1 MEEIKLYNVLIIAFA
16 CVISIIIE
24 MMLLPRVI
32 YIAKK
37 KRLFDLPD
45 KRKKH
50 NTPIPRLGGITFTP
64 VILLVALFSVFLRF
78 RLQIWDEEFFFY
90 RIPEILL
97 LVCGL
102 LIIYLLGAKDDLVG
116 VGFKKKFVIQFL
128 ASLCIVGSG
137 VYINNLYGLL
147 GLYEIPDVIGI
158 IFSIGLIMFTTNAIN
173 LIDGADG
180 LASGISLVALMMYGI
195 LFGLYGM
202 WTYAGIAFIM
212 IGLLMPFFYYNFFHP
227 TRKIFMGDT
236 GSLTLGYMLAFMI
249 LRLAKYPPNVDIV
262 PTGLL
267 LLILVA
273 LFIPLFDAL
282 KVMFVRISMGKG
294 PFSPDRNHIHH
305 KLIDLGLSKKR
316 TVFVVVVTGIVLIV
330 SNWILLNYLN
340 CNVVLVIDL
349 GMGLLVNM
357 LIYRRIRQSQ
367 SENPSIEK
375 TEKIEKVKEVSIDI
389 EEKILEKSDIS

>member
-1 MEEIKLYNVLIIAFA
+1 MEEIKLYNVIIIVIA

-50 NTPIPRLGGITFTP
+50 SCPIPRLGGITFTP
-64 VILLVALFSVFLRF
+64 VILLVGLFSLFLRF
-78 RLQIWDEEFFFY
+78 RFQIWDEELFFY

-102 LIIYLLGAKDDLVG
+102 LVIYLLGAKDDLVG
-116 VGFKKKFVIQFL
+116 VSFKKKFTIQFL

-137 VYINNLYGLL
+137 VYIDNLYGLF
-147 GLYEIPDVIGI
+147 GIHQIPDIIGVLL
-158 IFSIGLIMFTTNAIN
+158 SIGLIMFTTNAIN

-180 LASGISLVALMMYGI
+180 LASGIALVALVMYGI

-212 IGLLMPFFYYNFFHP
+212 IGLLIPFFYYNFFHP

-236 GSLTLGYMLAFMI
+236 GSLTLGYMLAFMV
-249 LRLAKYPPNVDIV
+249 LRLVKYPPSVEIV
-262 PTGLL
+262 PSGLL
-267 LLILVA
+267 LLVLVA

-282 KVMFVRISMGKG
+282 KVMCVRISMGRG

-305 KLIDLGLSKKR
+305 KLIDLGLSKKK
-316 TVFVVVVTGIVLIV
+316 TVFVVVLTGVLLIIA
-330 SNWILLNYLN
+330 NWILLNYLN
-340 CNVVLVIDL
+340 CNIVLLCDFGL
-349 GMGLLVNM
+349 GLFINM
-357 LIYRRIRQSQ
+357 FIYRRTRQMQQ
-367 SENPSIEK
+367 SKGAIVEMEAEQAIDVEQALENNN
-375 TEKIEKVKEVSIDI
+375 
-389 EEKILEKSDIS
+389 

>member
-1 MEEIKLYNVLIIAFA
+1 
-16 CVISIIIE
+16 

-50 NTPIPRLGGITFTP
+50 NQPIPRLGGITFTP
-64 VILLVALFSVFLRF
+64 VILLVAMFSIFLRF
-78 RLQIWDEEFFFY
+78 RLDIWDEEFFFY

-102 LIIYLLGAKDDLVG
+102 LVIYLLGAKDDLVG
-116 VGFKKKFVIQFL
+116 VSFKKKFVIQFL

-137 VYINNLYGLL
+137 VYIDNLYGLL
-147 GLYEIPDVIGI
+147 GIHEIPMFIGI
-158 IFSIGLIMFTTNAIN
+158 PISIGLIMFTTNAIN

-180 LASGISLVALMMYGI
+180 LASGISLVALVMYGI
-195 LFGLYGM
+195 LFGVYGM
-202 WTYAGIAFIM
+202 WTYACIAFIM

-236 GSLTLGYMLAFMI
+236 GSLTLGYMLSFMI
-249 LRLAKYPPNVDIV
+249 LRLVKYPPSVEVV

-267 LLILVA
+267 LLVLVA

-282 KVMFVRISMGKG
+282 KVMFVRISIGKG

-305 KLIDLGLSKKR
+305 KLMDLGLSKRK
-316 TVFVVVVTGIVLIV
+316 TVFIVVITGIFLII
-330 SNWILLNYLN
+330 SNSILLSYLD
-340 CNVVLVIDL
+340 CNIVLFIDL
-349 GMGLLVNM
+349 GLGFLINI
-357 LIYRRIRQSQ
+357 LIYKRIKQMNATLVDSQ
-367 SENPSIEK
+367 PESEDVSKN
-375 TEKIEKVKEVSIDI
+375 KI
-389 EEKILEKSDIS
+389 

>member
-1 MEEIKLYNVLIIAFA
+1 MEDIKLYNVLIVVMA

-50 NTPIPRLGGITFTP
+50 NIPIPRLGGITFTP
-64 VILLVALFSVFLRF
+64 VILLVALFSIFLRF
-78 RLQIWDEEFFFY
+78 RLQIWDEELFFY
-90 RIPEILL
+90 RIPETLL

-116 VGFKKKFVIQFL
+116 VGFKKKFMIQFL
-128 ASLCIVGSG
+128 AALCIVGSG
-137 VYINNLYGLL
+137 VYIDNLYGLL
-147 GLYEIPDVIGI
+147 GIHQIPDFIGVLL
-158 IFSIGLIMFTTNAIN
+158 SVGLIMFTTNAIN

-236 GSLTLGYMLAFMI
+236 GSLTLGYMMAFMI
-249 LRLAKYPPNVDIV
+249 LRLVKYPPNVEVV
-262 PTGLL
+262 PGGLL
-267 LLILVA
+267 LLALVA

-305 KLIDLGLSKKR
+305 KLIDLGLSKRR
-316 TVFVVVVTGIVLIV
+316 TVFTVIITGAILII
-330 SNWILLNYLN
+330 SNWVMLHYLN
-340 CNVVLVIDL
+340 CNIILIFDL
-349 GMGLLVNM
+349 GLGLIVNM
-357 LIYRRIRQSQ
+357 FIYRRTMQTKKRLAT
-367 SENPSIEK
+367 ETIE
-375 TEKIEKVKEVSIDI
+375 IEVEAELGVVEEVEVV
-389 EEKILEKSDIS
+389 EE

>member
-1 MEEIKLYNVLIIAFA
+1 MEEIKLYNVLIIVIA

-50 NTPIPRLGGITFTP
+50 SCPIPRLGGITFTP
-64 VILLVALFSVFLRF
+64 VILLVALFSLFLRF
-78 RLQIWDEEFFFY
+78 RFQIWDEELFFY

-102 LIIYLLGAKDDLVG
+102 LVIYLLGAKDDLVG
-116 VGFKKKFVIQFL
+116 VGFKKKFVIQFF

-137 VYINNLYGLL
+137 VYIDNLYGLL
-147 GLYEIPDVIGI
+147 GIHEIPAVIGVLL
-158 IFSIGLIMFTTNAIN
+158 SIGLIMFTTNAIN

-236 GSLTLGYMLAFMI
+236 GSLTLGYMLAFMM
-249 LRLAKYPPNVDIV
+249 LRLVKYPPSVEVV
-262 PTGLL
+262 PSGLL
-267 LLILVA
+267 LLVLVA

-282 KVMFVRISMGKG
+282 KVMCVRISMGKA

-316 TVFVVVVTGIVLIV
+316 TVFTVVVTGIALIV
-330 SNWILLNYLN
+330 SNWILLHYFN
-340 CNVVLVIDL
+340 CNIVLIFDL
-349 GMGLLVNM
+349 GMGLVINM
-357 LIYRRIRQSQ
+357 FIYRRTRQIQISK
-367 SENPSIEK
+367 PSVVEK
-375 TEKIEKVKEVSIDI
+375 KKIEI
-389 EEKILEKSDIS
+389 EGEQILEESDLR

>member
-1 MEEIKLYNVLIIAFA
+1 MEEIKLYNVLIIVIA
-16 CVISIIIE
+16 CVISIVIE

-50 NTPIPRLGGITFTP
+50 SCPIPRLGGITFTP
-64 VILLVALFSVFLRF
+64 VVLLVALFSLFLRF
-78 RLQIWDEEFFFY
+78 RLQIWDEELFFF

-102 LIIYLLGAKDDLVG
+102 LVIYLLGAKDDLVG
-116 VGFKKKFVIQFL
+116 VGFKKKFIIQFL

-137 VYINNLYGLL
+137 VYIDNLYGLL
-147 GLYEIPDVIGI
+147 GVYEISVFVGI
-158 IFSIGLIMFTTNAIN
+158 PLSIGLIMFTTNAIN

-227 TRKIFMGDT
+227 RRKIFMGDT

-249 LRLAKYPPNVDIV
+249 LRLVKYPPNVEVV
-262 PTGLL
+262 PSGLL
-267 LLILVA
+267 LLVLVA

-316 TVFVVVVTGIVLIV
+316 TVFVIVVTSLFLIV

-340 CNVVLVIDL
+340 CNIVLVFDL
-349 GMGLLVNM
+349 VLGLFINM
-357 LIYRRIRQSQ
+357 FIYRKIRLVQDDSKL
-367 SENPSIEK
+367 SSVDEIEVEAK
-375 TEKIEKVKEVSIDI
+375 
-389 EEKILEKSDIS
+389 

>member
-1 MEEIKLYNVLIIAFA
+1 MEEIKLYNVLIIVIA

-50 NTPIPRLGGITFTP
+50 SCPIPRLGGITFTP
-64 VILLVALFSVFLRF
+64 VVLLVALFSLFLRF
-78 RLQIWDEEFFFY
+78 RFQIWDEELFFF

-102 LIIYLLGAKDDLVG
+102 LVIYLLGAKDDLVG
-116 VGFKKKFVIQFL
+116 VSFKKKFVIQFL

-137 VYINNLYGLL
+137 VYIDNLYGLL
-147 GLYEIPDVIGI
+147 GISEISVFVGVPL
-158 IFSIGLIMFTTNAIN
+158 SIGLIMFTTNAIN

-227 TRKIFMGDT
+227 RRKIFMGDT
-236 GSLTLGYMLAFMI
+236 GSLTLGYMMAFMI
-249 LRLAKYPPNVDIV
+249 LRLVKYPPNVEVV
-262 PTGLL
+262 PSGLL
-267 LLILVA
+267 LLVLVA

-316 TVFVVVVTGIVLIV
+316 TVFVVVVTSIFLII

-340 CNVVLVIDL
+340 CNIVLVFDL
-349 GMGLLVNM
+349 ALGLFINM
-357 LIYRRIRQSQ
+357 LIYRKIRMVQEDNKLS
-367 SENPSIEK
+367 SVDEIEV
-375 TEKIEKVKEVSIDI
+375 EVK
-389 EEKILEKSDIS
+389 

>member
-1 MEEIKLYNVLIIAFA
+1 MEEIKLYNVLIIVIA

-50 NTPIPRLGGITFTP
+50 SCPIPRLGGITFTP
-64 VILLVALFSVFLRF
+64 VILLVALFSLFLRF
-78 RLQIWDEEFFFY
+78 RFQIWDEELFFY

-102 LIIYLLGAKDDLVG
+102 LVIYLLGAKDDLVG
-116 VGFKKKFVIQFL
+116 VGFKKKFVIQFF

-137 VYINNLYGLL
+137 VYIDNLYGLL
-147 GLYEIPDVIGI
+147 GIHEIPAVIGVLL
-158 IFSIGLIMFTTNAIN
+158 SIGLIMFTTNAIN

-236 GSLTLGYMLAFMI
+236 GSLTLGYMLAFMM
-249 LRLAKYPPNVDIV
+249 LRLVKYPPSVEVV
-262 PTGLL
+262 PSGLL
-267 LLILVA
+267 LLVLIA
-273 LFIPLFDAL
+273 LFIPLFDAV

-316 TVFVVVVTGIVLIV
+316 TVFAVVVTGIALIV
-330 SNWILLNYLN
+330 SNWILLHYFN
-340 CNVVLVIDL
+340 CNIVLIFDL
-349 GMGLLVNM
+349 GMGLLINM
-357 LIYRRIRQSQ
+357 FIYRRTRQIQISK
-367 SENPSIEK
+367 PSVVEK
-375 TEKIEKVKEVSIDI
+375 KKIEI
-389 EEKILEKSDIS
+389 EREQILEESDLR